1 MGVQIRIDG
10 GYQIEKE
17 LFFWYTYT
25 HTGLINLSSE
35 LGEAM
40 RYNEPEIIII
50 DYPGEYDVKWRF
62 IKAVLG
68 KNNKL
73 NYLIQWKNKK
83 FWKKLQRKKNQEI
96 QYQQHWWGYI
106 ENAGIYKKGNNKT
119 HAWNKKWKYPFQYW
133 FWKDYWK
140 WKVWGSWETD
150 KI

>member
-68 KNNKL
+68 KL

-83 FWKKLQRKKNQEI
+83 FWII
-96 QYQQHWWGYI
+96 QSADVL
-106 ENAGIYKKGNNKT
+106 EL
-119 HAWNKKWKYPFQYW
+119 
-133 FWKDYWK
+133 DE
-140 WKVWGSWETD
+140 VWGMDTWLYLWENIEKKFKQLEMEWDLINLETIE
-150 KI
+150 KESA

>member
-50 DYPGEYDVKWRF
+50 VYPGEYDVKFRF
-62 IKAVLG
+62 IKSLLL
-68 KNNKL
+68 KNYKL

-83 FWKKLQRKKNQEI
+83 FWII
-96 QYQQHWWGYI
+96 QSADVL
-106 ENAGIYKKGNNKT
+106 EL
-119 HAWNKKWKYPFQYW
+119 
-133 FWKDYWK
+133 DE
-140 WKVWGSWETD
+140 VWGMDTWLYLGENIEKKFEQLEMEWDLINLETIE
-150 KI
+150 KESA

>member
-1 MGVQIRIDG
+1 MGVQVRIDG

-83 FWKKLQRKKNQEI
+83 FWII
-96 QYQQHWWGYI
+96 QSADVL
-106 ENAGIYKKGNNKT
+106 EL
-119 HAWNKKWKYPFQYW
+119 
-133 FWKDYWK
+133 DE
-140 WKVWGSWETD
+140 VWGMDTWLYLWENIEKKFEQLEMEWDLINLETIE
-150 KI
+150 KESA

>member
-17 LFFWYTYT
+17 LFFGYTYT

-50 DYPGEYDVKWRF
+50 DYPGEYDVKGRF

-73 NYLIQWKNKK
+73 NYLIQGKNKK
-83 FWKKLQRKKNQEI
+83 FGIIQSADVLELDEVGGMDTWLYLGENIEKKFEQLEMEGDLINLET
-96 QYQQHWWGYI
+96 I
-106 ENAGIYKKGNNKT
+106 EKESA
-119 HAWNKKWKYPFQYW
+119 
-133 FWKDYWK
+133 
-140 WKVWGSWETD
+140 
-150 KI
+150 